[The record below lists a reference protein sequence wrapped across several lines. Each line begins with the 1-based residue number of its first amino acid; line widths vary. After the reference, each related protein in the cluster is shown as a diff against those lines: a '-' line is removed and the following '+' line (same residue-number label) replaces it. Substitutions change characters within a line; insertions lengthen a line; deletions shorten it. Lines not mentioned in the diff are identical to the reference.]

1 MSYFSEKTI
10 LGFLTK
16 NDHPPEKARWVSFTG
31 QDRAEKVAQ
40 SVDYTKMIKKTK
52 KIFFSFLN
60 YVLYFNRA
68 SINRPTNQLLT

>member
-16 NDHPPEKARWVSFTG
+16 NDHQPEKARWVSFTG

-60 YVLYFNRA
+60 YV
-68 SINRPTNQLLT
+68 